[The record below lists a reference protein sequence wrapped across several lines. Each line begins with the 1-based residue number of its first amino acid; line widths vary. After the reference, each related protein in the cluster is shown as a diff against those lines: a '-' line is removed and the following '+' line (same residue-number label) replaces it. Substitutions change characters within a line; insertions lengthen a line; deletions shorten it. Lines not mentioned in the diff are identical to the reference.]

1 MRPLIGIFQVD
12 SALVSAAATRA
23 WTGLAGIV
31 TLLFISR
38 FLGSVEQGYYY
49 AFWSLLALQ
58 SFVELGLL
66 VVIVSVASH
75 EWAHLSM
82 SGRGRLEGP
91 PRHVGRLIAFGR
103 FVVAWFCL
111 LTLLFLLVAGGAG
124 YVFLART
131 GHAEV
136 GWRLPWLIAILFAG
150 GVLFLSSLLALLEG
164 CNQVRQVHRLRL
176 AQAVAAS
183 GALWFALAHGWALWS
198 VGVMLATS
206 WLVGAVY
213 VAIRYRE
220 LLRAIAAGSSTSDF
234 SWRTDVWPMQWPLA
248 LQGIAAYFMYSM
260 FVPVTFAY
268 AGAAAAGR
276 VGMALQIGTAVG
288 SIAVTWMLVRQ
299 PQLGVLY
306 ARSEVAG
313 FRALWRRSA
322 LACFVTG
329 VVGSTLVVIAAAT
342 AEAMRVPLAER
353 LPSSTALSL
362 LLSWIVTGLIVQCLA
377 SYWRAMKTEL
387 IGVWG
392 SVPGVLTGL
401 AVWTGGRYYAE
412 LGAILGA
419 LLVSIVVTVPLALFC
434 WRIAKASLQL
444 RAAEGGVA

>member
-1 MRPLIGIFQVD
+1 MRRLLGIFHVD

-31 TLLFISR
+31 TLLLISR

-66 VVIVSVASH
+66 VAIVSVASH

-91 PRHVGRLIAFGR
+91 PRHIGRLVALGR
-103 FVVAWFCL
+103 FVAAWFGL
-111 LTLLFLLVAGGAG
+111 LTLLFVLIAGGAG

-131 GHAEV
+131 GHADV
-136 GWRLPWLIAILFAG
+136 GWRLPWLAAVVFAG

-164 CNQVRQVHRLRL
+164 CNQVRQVYRLRL
-176 AQAVAAS
+176 IQAMAAS
-183 GALWFALAHGWALWS
+183 AALWFALARGWGLWS
-198 VGVMLATS
+198 VGVMLGTS
-206 WLVGAVY
+206 WLIGTVY
-213 VAIRYRE
+213 VATRYRE
-220 LLRAIAAGSSTSDF
+220 LVRAIAAGGSATDF
-234 SWRTDVWPMQWPLA
+234 SWRADVWPMQWPLA

-288 SIAVTWMLVRQ
+288 GIAATWMLVRQ
-299 PQLGVLY
+299 SQLGVLY
-306 ARSEVAG
+306 VRRDVAG
-313 FRALWRRSA
+313 FRALWRRAA

-329 VVGSTLVVIAAAT
+329 VVGSTLVVLAAA
-342 AEAMRVPLAER
+342 AAAAIRAPLAER
-353 LPSSTALSL
+353 LPTLTALSL
-362 LLSWIVTGLIVQCLA
+362 LLSWVVSGLVVQCLA
-377 SYWRAMKTEL
+377 SYWRAMKKEL
-387 IGVWG
+387 TGAWG
-392 SVPGVLTGL
+392 FVPGVLTGL
-401 AVWTGGRYYAE
+401 AVWGAGRYYGE

-419 LLVSIVVTVPLALFC
+419 LFVSVVVTVPLALLY
-434 WRIAKASLQL
+434 WRIAKSSL
-444 RAAEGGVA
+444 RVPVPGGSS